1 MRIPLSSPDIT
12 DSEIEAVLRV
22 LRTTQLSMGPKLEE
36 FERRFAEFTGT
47 RCAVAVSSGTSGLH
61 ACIRALGL
69 GPGDEVIT
77 TPFSFIA
84 SANALL
90 YEGVVPV
97 FVDIDPQTLNIDP
110 AKIEAAIT
118 PRTRALLIVH
128 VFGCPSPMRQII
140 AVARRH
146 GLKVIE
152 DACEATGAEID
163 GKKVGGIGDIGVY
176 GFYPNKQITTGEGG
190 MVVTNDTS
198 LSSSVKMCRNQGR
211 DGTGDWFD
219 HSVLGYNYRLS
230 EMNCALG
237 IAQLER
243 IEDILLMRE
252 SVARRYREKLKD
264 NANLI
269 LPEPQLAGG
278 RISWFTYV
286 VRLSERFTR
295 ADRDRIVFGMKKE
308 GIGCG
313 RYFAPIHLQ
322 PLYVKLFGYK
332 EGDFPFTEENAA
344 RSIALPFFNRI
355 TDDQID
361 EVSGRLCEL
370 TGLGYR

>member
-12 DSEIEAVLRV
+12 DSEIEAVVRV

-36 FERRFAEFTGT
+36 FERRFAEFSCT
-47 RCAVAVSSGTSGLH
+47 RCAVAISSGTSGLH
-61 ACIRALGL
+61 ACVRALGL

-97 FVDIDPQTLNIDP
+97 FVDIDPHTLNIDP

-128 VFGCPSPMRQII
+128 VFGRPSPMHQII
-140 AVARRH
+140 SIARRH
-146 GLKVIE
+146 GLNVIE
-152 DACEATGAEID
+152 DACEAIGAEIE
-163 GKKVGGIGDIGVY
+163 GERVGGIGDIGVF

-198 LSSSVKMCRNQGR
+198 LSSSVKICRNQGR
-211 DGTGDWFD
+211 DSTSDWFD
-219 HSVLGYNYRLS
+219 HTDLGYNYRLS

-243 IEDILLMRE
+243 IENILLMRE
-252 SVARRYREKLKD
+252 SVARRYTEKLKG
-264 NANLI
+264 NSHLI
-269 LPEPQLAGG
+269 LPELVLTGG

-286 VRLSERFTR
+286 VRLSEQFTR
-295 ADRDRIVFGMKKE
+295 ADRDRIVAGLKKE

-322 PLYVKLFGYK
+322 PLYVRLFGYSD
-332 EGDFPFTEENAA
+332 GDFPFTEDNAA

-361 EVSGRLCEL
+361 EVTGRLCEL
-370 TGLGYR
+370 TGSR